1 MSVLDRGLQYGDG
14 LFETVAILDGEPRL
28 WERHM
33 ARLRAGVERLALPPP
48 PEAELH
54 EEACRLSAGSGR
66 AVLKILYTRGV
77 GGRGF
82 RPPEPARAMRILMRF
97 EAPEYPAA
105 WWSQGV
111 DVRFC
116 DLRLGAQPALAGLKH
131 LNRLEQVLARAEWT
145 DPAIAEG
152 LLLDNNGAVIEG
164 TQSNLFA
171 VIGDRLLTPVLDEA
185 GVAGVMRAWILEWAA
200 LFGLNWEEARLTR
213 SDVLEAR
220 ELFLTNS
227 LIGVWPVRSLAGR
240 RLPERGIARELIAC
254 LRAAR
259 LCLIPD

>member
-1 MSVLDRGLQYGDG
+1 M
-14 LFETVAILDGEPRL
+14 RL
-28 WERHM
+28 
-33 ARLRAGVERLALPPP
+33 
-48 PEAELH
+48 
-54 EEACRLSAGSGR
+54 
-66 AVLKILYTRGV
+66 
-77 GGRGF
+77 
-82 RPPEPARAMRILMRF
+82 
-97 EAPEYPAA
+97 
-105 WWSQGV
+105 
-111 DVRFC
+111 C

-220 ELFLTNS
+220 ELFLSNS